1 MEIQP
6 KGAQLEVM
14 ALEAKGHTVVLG
26 TAGSGKTTM
35 ALLLAER
42 NANFSKSPNVLVL
55 TFNRA
60 LVAYMSGIKSFNHGV
75 VVENFHRF
83 CLGYLK
89 SQGKNVDNI
98 IIPREEKEKIIAGIV
113 TDKHK
118 QYSDESTFL
127 RPVNTF
133 IEEIEFLES
142 FGVSSLEQYV
152 SMERIGRAGTY
163 ISRENRHW
171 FYEVYEEYKVRR
183 AQAGYLYDWDD
194 LAIAVFDTLLVDE
207 SPRRYKHIIVD
218 EGQDFSPI
226 MLKTLVKAIPPDGSF
241 TFFGDIAQQIYGNS
255 LSWKASG
262 IETKKIWKFE
272 YNYRNPKEIALFAQD
287 VLKHPKWE
295 KKSEEYV
302 NTNFEVPA
310 AGIKP
315 TLVKYHNSDEEMAEI
330 IKLLKN
336 RGGRNVIVVQTRQQV
351 TLFLRALFDN
361 HIPANEIKKDR
372 NSSLDDGVYVTTFYS
387 AKGLEFDTV
396 FIPFLNE
403 ADYPDPEL
411 LEKSE
416 DIDKVYQRALKLFY
430 VAVTRAK
437 HSLVMSYSS
446 ELTSLFPKDSEN
458 YIHQVKK

>member
-6 KGAQLEVM
+6 KGAQLDVL
-14 ALEAKGHTVVLG
+14 ALEPEGHTVVLG

-42 NANFSKSPNVLVL
+42 NANFSDKPQVLVL

-60 LVAYMSGIKSFNHGV
+60 LVAYMNAIKSFKRGV
-75 VVENFHRF
+75 VVETFHRF

-89 SQGKNVDNI
+89 SQGKDVDYAIIKKERKISIISNI
-98 IIPREEKEKIIAGIV
+98 VSEKHE
-113 TDKHK
+113 
-118 QYSDESTFL
+118 QNPEESTFL
-127 RPVNTF
+127 RPINTF
-133 IEEIEFLES
+133 VEEIEFLENY
-142 FGVSSLEQYV
+142 GVQSVEQYV

-171 FYEVYEEYKVRR
+171 FYEVYEEYKLKRSE
-183 AQAGYLYDWDD
+183 AGYLYDWDD
-194 LAIAVFDTLLVDE
+194 LANAVYETLLVDN

-218 EGQDFSPI
+218 EGQDFSPM
-226 MLKTLVKAIPPDGSF
+226 MLKALVKAIPPDGSF

-262 IETKKIWKFE
+262 IETKKIWRFE

-295 KKSEEYV
+295 MKGDEYV
-302 NTNFEVPA
+302 SANLEVPA

-315 TLVKYHNSDEEMAEI
+315 TLIKYHDSDEEKAYLVRLM
-330 IKLLKN
+330 KN

-351 TLFLRALFDN
+351 AELLKLLLSNRIQAM
-361 HIPANEIKKDR
+361 EIRKGQ
-372 NSSLDDGVYVTTFYS
+372 NCSLNDGVYVTTFYTV
-387 AKGLEFDTV
+387 KGLEFDTV
-396 FIPFLNE
+396 FIPFLNDE
-403 ADYPDPEL
+403 EYPDPEL
-411 LEKSE
+411 LEKNE
-416 DIDKVYQRALKLFY
+416 DKDKVYQRALKLFY

-437 HSLVMSYSS
+437 HNIVMSYSS
-446 ELTSLFPKDSEN
+446 KLTSLFPNTSVN
-458 YIHQVKK
+458 YLHQVKK

>member
-6 KGAQLEVM
+6 KGAQLKIM
-14 ALEAKGHTVVLG
+14 ALEPEGHVVILG

-35 ALLLAER
+35 ALKLAEL
-42 NANFSKSPNVLVL
+42 KSNLKGNPNVLVL

-60 LVAYMSGIKSFNHGV
+60 LVAYMNAIKSFERGV
-75 VVENFHRF
+75 VVENFHHF

-89 SQGKNVDNI
+89 SRGKNVDRV
-98 IIPREEKEKIIAGIV
+98 IIPLGEKEEIIASIV
-113 TDKHK
+113 SEKHGL
-118 QYSDESTFL
+118 YPDESTFL

-133 IEEIEFLES
+133 IEEIEFLEC
-142 FGVSSLEQYV
+142 FGVDSLDQYI

-171 FYEVYEEYKVRR
+171 FYDVYEEYRIKR
-183 AQAGYLYDWDD
+183 AKQGYLYDWDD
-194 LAIAVFDTLLVDE
+194 LAIAVYDSLLVDD

-218 EGQDFSPI
+218 EGQDFSPM
-226 MLKTLVKAIPPDGSF
+226 MLKALVKAIPSDGSF

-262 IETKKIWKFE
+262 IEIKKIWKFE

-287 VLKHPKWE
+287 ILKHPKWE
-295 KKSEEYV
+295 RKGDEYV
-302 NTNFEVPA
+302 TANLEVPA

-315 TLVKYHNSDEEMAEI
+315 TLVKYHDDNEEIAGI
-330 IKLLKN
+330 VKLLQN
-336 RGGRNVIVVQTRQQV
+336 RAGRNVIIVQSRQLVTR
-351 TLFLRALFDN
+351 FIAALYKSGVF
-361 HIPANEIKKDR
+361 ANEIIKDR
-372 NSSLDDGVYVTTFYS
+372 SSSIKDGVYVTTFYS

-403 ADYPDPEL
+403 KDYPDPDK
-411 LEKSE
+411 LEKCE
-416 DIDKVYQRALKLFY
+416 DKEKVYQRALKLFY

-437 HSLVMSYSS
+437 HSLIMSYSTK
-446 ELTSLFPKDSEN
+446 LTSLFPKDSEN
-458 YIHQVKK
+458 YIHQVKQ

>member
-1 MEIQP
+1 MDIQP
-6 KGAQLEVM
+6 KGAQLDVL

-35 ALLLAER
+35 ALMLAER
-42 NANFSKSPNVLVL
+42 NANLKDSPKVLVL

-60 LVAYMSGIKSFNHGV
+60 LVAYMSAIKSFKHGV
-75 VVENFHRF
+75 IVENFHHF

-89 SQGKNVDNI
+89 SQGKNVDYVVIKREQKEDI
-98 IIPREEKEKIIAGIV
+98 INKIV
-113 TDKHK
+113 SKKHE
-118 QYSDESTFL
+118 QFPDESTFL

-133 IEEIEFLES
+133 VEEVEFLES

-171 FYEVYEEYKVRR
+171 FYEVYEEYKIKR
-183 AQAGYLYDWDD
+183 AEAGYLYDWDD
-194 LAIAVFDTLLVDE
+194 LAIEVYETLMADE

-218 EGQDFSPI
+218 EGQDFSPM
-226 MLKTLVKAIPPDGSF
+226 MLRALVKAIPPDGSF
-241 TFFGDIAQQIYGNS
+241 TFFGDIAQQIYGNA

-287 VLKHPKWE
+287 VLKHPMWE
-295 KKSEEYV
+295 KKGDEYV
-302 NTNFEVPA
+302 IANLEVPA

-315 TLVKYHNSDEEMAEI
+315 ALVKYHNTDEEIDEI
-330 IKLLKN
+330 VKLLKN
-336 RGGRNVIVVQTRQQV
+336 RGGRNIIVVQTRQQV
-351 TLFLRALFDN
+351 TLFMNALSHN
-361 HIPANEIKKDR
+361 YINASEIKKDK
-372 NSSLDDGVYVTTFYS
+372 NSSINDGVYVTTFYS
-387 AKGLEFDTV
+387 VKGLEFDTV

-403 ADYPDPEL
+403 TDYPDPEL
-411 LEKSE
+411 LEKNE
-416 DIDKVYQRALKLFY
+416 DKEKIYQRALKLFY

-446 ELTSLFPKDSEN
+446 ELTNLFPKDSKNFIWQE
-458 YIHQVKK
+458 KK